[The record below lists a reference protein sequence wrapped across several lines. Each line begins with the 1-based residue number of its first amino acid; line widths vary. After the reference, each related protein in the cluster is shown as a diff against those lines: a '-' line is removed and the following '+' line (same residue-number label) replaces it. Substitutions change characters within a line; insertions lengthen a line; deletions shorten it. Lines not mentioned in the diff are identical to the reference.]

1 MKKNYT
7 LTCISILLLST
18 QLYAGS
24 SHVNFALSENKAG
37 TGNYRLGGELGIDMI
52 KTYENGIEIGGAIDA
67 GMFMVKKYQSL
78 NDDAGELVDFL
89 FRAGYNFNSIYQVP
103 VALRG
108 GIGYGLGQIGSD
120 TMQGVVYDVAG
131 EYDMNAKYGFGI
143 KYKKSNMTL
152 TLPNDPKIDY
162 SQIGCYLTVKF

>member
-1 MKKNYT
+1 MKVIKLY
-7 LTCISILLLST
+7 LVLLLT
-18 QLYAGS
+18 IQLYAGS
-24 SHVNFALSENKAG
+24 SHVNLTLTENKAG
-37 TGNYRLGGELGIDMI
+37 TGNYRLGVELGIDMI
-52 KTYENGIEIGGAIDA
+52 KTYDNGIEIGGAIDA

-78 NDDAGELVDFL
+78 NDDAGELIDLL

-131 EYDMNAKYGFGI
+131 EYDMNAKYGFGV
-143 KYKKSNMTL
+143 KYKKATMTL